1 MGNDNDSSYN
11 NRRSA
16 KSVYKLCGDIT
27 SYFLLLIMAFEG
39 EERDVFVMRRKRKNF
54 VI

>member
-16 KSVYKLCGDIT
+16 NSVYKLCGDIT
-27 SYFLLLIMAFEG
+27 SYFRLLIDCYFPIYG
-39 EERDVFVMRRKRKNF
+39 EIMKEEKI